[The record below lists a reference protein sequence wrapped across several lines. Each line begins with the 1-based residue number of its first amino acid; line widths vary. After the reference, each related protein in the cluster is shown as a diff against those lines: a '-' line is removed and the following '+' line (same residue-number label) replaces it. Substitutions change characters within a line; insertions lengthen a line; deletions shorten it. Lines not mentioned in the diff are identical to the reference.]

1 VKRRSILKFAGA
13 ALLALAPAPSALA
26 QSSWPE
32 RPIKIIAPFPAG
44 SATDVWARIVAHGLT
59 QSLGQPVVVEN
70 KTGAS
75 GQIGTDFVAKQPA
88 DGYTLLIG
96 TPVNSIH
103 VRLYQGKLPY
113 DFQKDFTPVA
123 MLAHYPL
130 TLVVGPGSPAT
141 NVQQLLDQAKAKPGS
156 VTYGSSGIGSSA
168 HLAGELMEIL
178 TKSDMQHIP
187 YRGTPAV
194 YPDLLSGQVT
204 MLFDNV
210 TVAQPQVMAGK
221 VRALMVA
228 SASRS
233 RALPDVPSAKEVGLP
248 ELIASSYTSVFARSG
263 TDPAI
268 VKRLNAEINKILAD
282 KALRERMEAQGAE
295 MLNGNTDVLSNFF
308 NSDVARWTKVIE
320 TAGVKPE

>member
-1 VKRRSILKFAGA
+1 VQRRSLLKVACA
-13 ALLALAPAPSALA
+13 ALVALSPATAALA
-26 QSSWPE
+26 QSGWPE
-32 RPIKIIAPFPAG
+32 RPIKIVAPFPAG
-44 SATDVWARIVAHGLT
+44 SATDVWARIVGNGLS

-75 GQIGTDFVAKQPA
+75 GQIGTDFVSKQPA

-96 TPVNSIH
+96 TPPNSIH
-103 VRLYQGKLPY
+103 VALYRGKLPY

-123 MLAHYPL
+123 MLAHFPL
-130 TLVVGPGSPAT
+130 TLVVGPGSTAT
-141 NVQQLLDQAKAKPGS
+141 NVQQLIEQARRKPGS
-156 VTYGSSGIGSSA
+156 VSYGSSGMGSSA

-178 TKSDMQHIP
+178 TQSDMTHVP

-210 TVAQPQVMAGK
+210 TVAQPQVKAGK
-221 VRALMVA
+221 VRALLVA
-228 SASRS
+228 SDKRS

-248 ELIASSYTSVFARSG
+248 ELIASSYTSVFVRNG

-268 VKRLNAEINKILAD
+268 VKRLNAEINKIMAD
-282 KALRERMEAQGAE
+282 KALRERMEGQGAE
-295 MLNGNTDVLSNFF
+295 WLNGEPEVLRGFF

-320 TAGVKPE
+320 AANVKPE